1 MRSTVRKRLPYSE
14 TEFRDKAMNKL
25 NENNAKIGER
35 IRETRLKR
43 CMTQEML
50 SEKAGVCNPQQI
62 SNIERGLSGMSIAKF
77 KDICTALDIDADYI
91 LFGVSTHNVETIL
104 NKYIKEM
111 TNEQL
116 TNLLEMVKAYA
127 KTCGIEEK

>member
-1 MRSTVRKRLPYSE
+1 
-14 TEFRDKAMNKL
+14 MNKFDK
-25 NENNAKIGER
+25 NNAEIGER
-35 IRETRLKR
+35 IKEVRLKR
-43 CMTQEML
+43 GMTQETL

-111 TNEQL
+111 TNE
-116 TNLLEMVKAYA
+116 
-127 KTCGIEEK
+127 

>member
-1 MRSTVRKRLPYSE
+1 
-14 TEFRDKAMNKL
+14 MNKFDK
-25 NENNAKIGER
+25 NNAEIGER
-35 IRETRLKR
+35 IKEVRLKR
-43 CMTQEML
+43 GMTQETL
-50 SEKAGVCNPQQI
+50 SEKAGVCYPQQI

-91 LFGVSTHNVETIL
+91 LFGVSIHNVETIL

-111 TNEQL
+111 TNEQV

>member
-1 MRSTVRKRLPYSE
+1 MNR
-14 TEFRDKAMNKL
+14 FDK
-25 NENNAKIGER
+25 NNAEIGER
-35 IRETRLKR
+35 IKKIRLKR
-43 CMTQEML
+43 NMTQEML

-77 KDICTALDIDADYI
+77 KDICRALDIDADYI

-104 NKYIKEM
+104 NKYIRDMTKE
-111 TNEQL
+111 QAA
-116 TNLLEMVKAYA
+116 NLLEIVKAYA

>member
-1 MRSTVRKRLPYSE
+1 MQQIGKHLADLRKKNHYKQIELAE
-14 TEFRDKAMNKL
+14 KL
-25 NENNAKIGER
+25 NV
-35 IRETRLKR
+35 
-43 CMTQEML
+43 
-50 SEKAGVCNPQQI
+50 SQQVI

-116 TNLLEMVKAYA
+116 ANLLEMVRAYA

>member
-1 MRSTVRKRLPYSE
+1 MQQIGKHLADLRKKNHYKQIELAE
-14 TEFRDKAMNKL
+14 KL
-25 NENNAKIGER
+25 NV
-35 IRETRLKR
+35 
-43 CMTQEML
+43 
-50 SEKAGVCNPQQI
+50 SQQVI

-116 TNLLEMVKAYA
+116 TNLLEMVRAYA